1 MITNERQA
9 VRVQKAR
16 RLAGLKG
23 RSKAVRRWFKREYGT
38 AVDASGGKVSPG
50 LRADLEGNFAGCRSH
65 EEARNGNT

>member
-23 RSKAVRRWFKREYGT
+23 RSKAVRRWFTREYGT
-38 AVDASGGKVSPG
+38 AIDLASGKVSPG
-50 LRADLEGNFAGCRSH
+50 LRADLEGNFAGCKSH
-65 EEARNGNT
+65 EESK